1 MVVDK
6 FDSTLDRPTE
16 GPAKPEDER
25 IEVEEV
31 GTTVDLDSSGEPN
44 VEIVDDGGA
53 VVGEAEQTPL
63 VNFTSNLAEVL
74 DEGYMQSLSNEL
86 VEKN

>member
-44 VEIVDDGGA
+44 VEIVDPNKPSKGLRFFNRDVDGG
-53 VVGEAEQTPL
+53 L
-63 VNFTSNLAEVL
+63 
-74 DEGYMQSLSNEL
+74 
-86 VEKN
+86 